1 MLITQRNIAPI
12 KEKKMADP
20 VISLQKVGLTYA
32 GHGQPVTAL
41 EDVVL
46 SANDGE
52 FVSIVGPSGC
62 GKSTLL
68 KIISGLLP
76 HSSGDVLVN
85 GQPVTGPTSSIGIVF
100 QSPLLMPWRNILDNV
115 LVQIDMKGLSRND
128 YREKARGLLKMVGLS
143 AFEDAYPFQLSG
155 GMQQRVG
162 ICRALVHSPQLL
174 IMDEPFGALDAMTRE
189 QMMVELQRIWMGQK
203 TTILFITHSLSEA
216 IFLSDRVV
224 VMGPRP
230 GRVVGEFVIDVPR
243 PRRIRDERS
252 PIFAEYA
259 DQVRTCLE
267 ASGALPAY
275 QEQQQ

>member
-1 MLITQRNIAPI
+1 MS
-12 KEKKMADP
+12 ES
-20 VISLQKVGLTYA
+20 VISLQNVDLTYA
-32 GHGQPVTAL
+32 GRALPVRAL
-41 EDVVL
+41 ENV
-46 SANDGE
+46 SFTAADGE
-52 FVSIVGPSGC
+52 FVSVVGPSGC

-76 HSSGDVLVN
+76 HSSGTVLVN
-85 GQPVTGPTSSIGIVF
+85 GEPVKGSLPSIGIVF
-100 QSPLLMPWRNILDNV
+100 QSPLLMPWRNIVDNV
-115 LVQIDMKGLSRND
+115 LVQIDMRGLRQSD
-128 YREKARGLLKMVGLS
+128 FREKAHTLLKMVGLS
-143 AFEDAYPFQLSG
+143 AFEGAYPYQLSG

-189 QMMVELQRIWMGQK
+189 QMMIELQRIWMDQK

-216 IFLSDRVV
+216 IFLSDRVL

-230 GRVVGEFVIDVPR
+230 GRVVGEFTIDIPR

-252 PIFAEYA
+252 PAFAEYA
-259 DQVRTCLE
+259 DRVRTCLE

-275 QEQQQ
+275 QETTAG

>member
-1 MLITQRNIAPI
+1 MS
-12 KEKKMADP
+12 ES
-20 VISLQKVGLTYA
+20 VISLKNVDLTYA
-32 GHGQPVTAL
+32 GRALPVKAL
-41 EDVVL
+41 ENVSL
-46 SANDGE
+46 TASDGE
-52 FVSIVGPSGC
+52 FVSVVGPSGC

-76 HSSGDVLVN
+76 HSGGTVLVN
-85 GQPVTGPTSSIGIVF
+85 GKPVKGSLPSIGIVF

-115 LVQIDMKGLSRND
+115 LVQIDMRGLPQSD
-128 YREKARGLLKMVGLS
+128 YRRKAQSLLEMVGLS
-143 AFEDAYPFQLSG
+143 AFEGAYPYQLSG

-189 QMMVELQRIWMGQK
+189 QMMIELQRIWMDQK

-216 IFLSDRVV
+216 IFLSDRVL

-230 GRVVGEFVIDVPR
+230 GRVVGEFVIDIPR

-252 PIFAEYA
+252 PAFAEYA
-259 DQVRTCLE
+259 DRVRTCLE
-267 ASGALPAY
+267 SSGALPAY
-275 QEQQQ
+275 QEATAG